1 MRAWTSSGSTSGAR
15 GGPAPRGPSPA
26 VLRGLKAALFV
37 LSLGPLARLVL
48 AGTVGAF
55 GGLGVNPVELVT
67 RSTGTWTLVFLC
79 ATLTVSPLRRLT
91 GASWLLRLRRMLG
104 LFAFFYGAL
113 HLLTYLWFEQ
123 WFDLG
128 AVVDD
133 VIRRPFITMGML
145 AFVLMVPLAATST
158 DAMVRRLG
166 RRWGLLHRLV
176 YGIAI
181 ASILHYW
188 WHKAGKNDY
197 TEVGVYALIVA
208 ALLAWRGMMRWRR

>member
-1 MRAWTSSGSTSGAR
+1 M
-15 GGPAPRGPSPA
+15 
-26 VLRGLKAALFV
+26 
-37 LSLGPLARLVL
+37 LSLCPLARLVL
-48 AGTVGAF
+48 AGSVGAF
-55 GGLGVNPVELVT
+55 GGLGVNPIELVT

-104 LFAFFYGAL
+104 LFAFFYGVL

-158 DAMVRRLG
+158 DAMVRHLG

-176 YGIAI
+176 YGVAI

-208 ALLAWRGMMRWRR
+208 ALLIWRGVMRWRR